1 MQNIRKLIL
10 SPWTEQEIDL
20 LTVDKSLYFVK
31 PRTIS
36 VNYLKTIATL
46 DHFVGT
52 QVSKAIVKWF
62 NSNLISSLEILSIYL
77 LVFFL
82 LPETYSVLV
91 FQRSWTAEIEQW
103 EAPPWTTP
111 RWSVKTKR
119 TWASCES
126 RLATLITLYRLI
138 SYDKKNIW
146 IYIYICISYAE
157 FFLRGCGWNSKW
169 QNYICAC
176 LVMTQF
182 WKPFL
187 WFYTATLVEGHPQ
200 PSPIFLNF

>member
-20 LTVDKSLYFVK
+20 LIVDKSLYFVK

-138 SYDKKNIW
+138 SYDKKIYE
-146 IYIYICISYAE
+146 YIYVYLMQNFFAGMRLECKMAE
-157 FFLRGCGWNSKW
+157 LHLC
-169 QNYICAC
+169 
-176 LVMTQF
+176 MTGYDPI

-187 WFYTATLVEGHPQ
+187 WSYTATLVEGHPQ